1 LFSAVLIN
9 QINHLRTSYTI
20 FGKKAKNFV
29 NVGLHPISYAVVSG
43 YRNKHTQ
50 RRTTMTIQQIK
61 TALIAAGWNYI
72 LSTTGNQ
79 STGEYG
85 LLFTKDGIKF
95 WLNNKSRPIVSEIIA
110 G

>member
-1 LFSAVLIN
+1 
-9 QINHLRTSYTI
+9 
-20 FGKKAKNFV
+20 
-29 NVGLHPISYAVVSG
+29 
-43 YRNKHTQ
+43 
-50 RRTTMTIQQIK
+50 MTIQQIK